1 LGIDVYKKNIFIA
14 PAIKI
19 YVCFKLLEKTH
30 HQKDHAINCQAKWT
44 CKLTDTYSRTSA
56 VATTEADIRLAGSTE
71 YSARTFLIPLI
82 CHHIGSQIKWLP

>member
-1 LGIDVYKKNIFIA
+1 LGIDVYKKKIIA

-44 CKLTDTYSRTSA
+44 CKLTDTCSRTSA